1 MVNFFSVLLIFFIIV
16 FLVIFKRK
24 YIFNAVNK
32 KKLYQTNQIQNVN
45 QSITPSAKINKFI
58 YQNNSKSLSE
68 FYKRALRKE
77 MLKLY
82 KGSTADKI
90 KALNIAEELS
100 DKSTLPILRKGLKD
114 MNLNIVEL
122 SANLIRKF
130 K

>member
-100 DKSTLPILRKGLKD
+100 DKTTLNILRIGLKD
-114 MNLNIVEL
+114 IDQDVVKR
-122 SANLIRKF
+122 SAILIKNF

>member
-24 YIFNAVNK
+24 YIFNALNK

-90 KALNIAEELS
+90 KALNIAEILS